1 MAGRSRRAAPGEP
14 ACGVDGCPR
23 PAGLGTWHVGA
34 GPCLRH
40 GGDRWSPPKEP
51 PGWWGTGE
59 ATPYATLLR
68 RLAAAKLAAQPFP
81 LAWAGALYDALYGLP
96 ADDFREWAGVLP
108 FRPPGPGST
117 LTPETPNPASPL
129 RCLLRRGVPR
139 PDRRPPA
146 AGTGLEIK
154 RYPHHVRLVKQRLD
168 PDGPAL
174 APSSPN
180 EST

>member
-1 MAGRSRRAAPGEP
+1 VAGRNRRAAPGEP

-40 GGDRWSPPKEP
+40 GGDRWSAPKDP

-81 LAWAGALYDALYGLP
+81 LAWAGALYDTLYGLP
-96 ADDFREWAGVLP
+96 ADDFREWAGVLLP
-108 FRPPGPGST
+108 TSRAWLDAYTGRRT
-117 LTPETPNPASPL
+117 PL
-129 RCLLRRGVPR
+129 RRFDASYVEAFQDLIADPRR
-139 PDRRPPA
+139 A
-146 AGTGLEIK
+146 TSL
-154 RYPHHVRLVKQRLD
+154 
-168 PDGPAL
+168 
-174 APSSPN
+174 
-180 EST
+180 